1 MGTKTDASTLIKDLG
16 RVLPLLAR
24 DAMAAAMA
32 AGTLPG
38 PEGIAMAPHLRA
50 VAAEETRNVESVA
63 ARIASL
69 GGSPTLGLEAL
80 EAPRTWRASLKWLA
94 KMQRESIDA
103 LVEAIPADADDAEG
117 EATEHLLEHL
127 ISRKRDAVEILLRAG
142 R

>member
-1 MGTKTDASTLIKDLG
+1 MGTKTDASKLIRDLG

-38 PEGIAMAPHLRA
+38 PEGVAMAPQLRA
-50 VAAEETRNVESVA
+50 VAAEETRDVESVA

-69 GGSPTLGLEAL
+69 GGSPSLGLEAL
-80 EAPRTWRASLKWLA
+80 EAPRTRRASLKWLA

-127 ISRKRDAVEILLRAG
+127 ISRKRDTVEILERAG